1 MALIHLALRRISPEI
16 PAPVNVNGGVAF
28 MGYLAQRKQ
37 GVIMMN
43 THTPKHRLTA
53 ADFDQELL
61 DLYDY
66 YAHGKITKR
75 EFLDRAGKW
84 AVGGLTAAAILGTL
98 APNYALAQQV
108 SEDDPDI
115 EGEDIVYPSPNG
127 TGDITAYLARPREI
141 DPDNPPAAVL
151 VVHENRG
158 LNPYIRDV
166 VRRLAKAG
174 FVALGPDGLSSL
186 GGYPGNDDE
195 GREMQASLDQEALL
209 NDFFAGFEYLQSLN
223 GTNGKVGATG
233 FCYGGGVV
241 NKLAVAYSELA
252 AGVPFYG
259 AAPASDQVAR
269 IEAPL
274 LIQLAALDERI
285 NAMWPDFQRALEQNG
300 KRYEVHIYP
309 DVNHGF
315 HNDTT
320 PRYDEA
326 AARLAEDRMV
336 GWFRTHLTG

>member
-1 MALIHLALRRISPEI
+1 MNGLAPTR
-16 PAPVNVNGGVAF
+16 
-28 MGYLAQRKQ
+28 
-37 GVIMMN
+37 
-43 THTPKHRLTA
+43 RLTA
-53 ADFDQELL
+53 SDFDQELL

-84 AVGGLTAAAILGTL
+84 AVGGLTAAAILSTL
-98 APNYALAQQV
+98 SPNYALAQQV
-108 SEDDPDI
+108 AEDDDDI
-115 EGEDIVYPSPNG
+115 IGEDIVYSSPNG
-127 TGDITAYLARPREI
+127 TGDITAYLVRPAEI
-141 DPDNPPAAVL
+141 DPERPPAAVL

-166 VRRLAKAG
+166 VRRLGKAG
-174 FVALGPDGLSSL
+174 FIAMGPDGLSSL
-186 GGYPGNDDE
+186 GGYPGTDDE
-195 GREMQASLDQEALL
+195 GRTMQRTLDQTALL
-209 NDFFAGFEYLQSLN
+209 NDFFAGFEYLQNLE

-241 NKLAVAYSELA
+241 NKLAVAYPEMA

-259 AAPASDQVAR
+259 SFPDGSQVAA

-274 LIQLAALDERI
+274 MIQLAALDKRI
-285 NAMWPDFQRALEQNG
+285 NAMWPDFQKALEEND
-300 KRYEVHIYP
+300 KRYEAYIYP
-309 DVNHGF
+309 GVNHGF

-326 AARLAEDRMV
+326 AATLAQERMIA
-336 GWFRTHLTG
+336 WFRTYMA

>member
-1 MALIHLALRRISPEI
+1 MDHH
-16 PAPVNVNGGVAF
+16 NT
-28 MGYLAQRKQ
+28 QR
-37 GVIMMN
+37 
-43 THTPKHRLTA
+43 RLTA

-66 YAHGKITKR
+66 YAHGKISKR

-84 AVGGLTAAAILGTL
+84 AVGGLTAAAVLSTL
-98 APNYALAQQV
+98 TPNYALAQQV
-108 SEDDPDI
+108 TEDDPDI
-115 EGEDIVYPSPNG
+115 QSEDITYASPNG
-127 TGDITAYLARPREI
+127 TGEITAYLARPAQT
-141 DPDNPPAAVL
+141 DPDRPPAAVL

-174 FVALGPDGLSSL
+174 FVAMGPDGLSSL

-195 GREMQASLDQEALL
+195 GREMQRSLDSEALL
-209 NDFFAGFEYLQSLN
+209 NDFFAGFEYLQKLD

-241 NKLAVAYSELA
+241 NKLAVAYPEMA

-259 AAPASDQVAR
+259 AAPDDAQVAL

-274 LIQLAALDERI
+274 MIQLADLDQRI
-285 NAMWPDFQRALEQNG
+285 NAMWPDFQKALEEND
-300 KRYEVHIYP
+300 KRYEAHIYP
-309 DVNHGF
+309 GVNHGF

-320 PRYDEA
+320 PRYDADA
-326 AARLAEDRMV
+326 ATLAEQRMV
-336 GWFRTHLTG
+336 AWFRTYLAA

>member
-1 MALIHLALRRISPEI
+1 MTDTSAS
-16 PAPVNVNGGVAF
+16 
-28 MGYLAQRKQ
+28 
-37 GVIMMN
+37 
-43 THTPKHRLTA
+43 RLTA

-75 EFLDRAGKW
+75 EFLDGAGKW
-84 AVGGLTAAAILGTL
+84 AIGGLTAAAILGTL

-108 SEDDPDI
+108 AEDDPAI
-115 EGEDIVYPSPNG
+115 NGEDTTYASPNG
-127 TGDITAYLARPREI
+127 TGEITAYLARPAEV
-141 DPDNPPAAVL
+141 DAENPPAAVL

-174 FVALGPDGLSSL
+174 FVAMGPDGLSSL
-186 GGYPGNDDE
+186 GGYPGSDDR
-195 GREMQASLDQEALL
+195 GREMQASLDQEKLL
-209 NDFFAGFEYLQSLN
+209 NDFFAGFEYLKTLD
-223 GTNGKVGATG
+223 GTNGKIGATG

-241 NKLAVAYSELA
+241 SKLAVAYPEMA

-259 AAPASDQVAR
+259 SFPDGDQANR

-274 LIQLAALDERI
+274 LIQLAALDQRI
-285 NAMWPDFQRALEQNG
+285 NAMWPPFQKALEEND
-300 KRYEVHIYP
+300 KRYEAYIYP
-309 DVNHGF
+309 NVNHGF

-320 PRYDEA
+320 PRYDEEA
-326 AARLAEDRMV
+326 AKLAEERMIA
-336 GWFRTHLTG
+336 WFRTYLAG

>member
-1 MALIHLALRRISPEI
+1 
-16 PAPVNVNGGVAF
+16 
-28 MGYLAQRKQ
+28 
-37 GVIMMN
+37 MN
-43 THTPKHRLTA
+43 EHTTPRRLTA

-66 YAHGKITKR
+66 YAHGKISKR

-108 SEDDPDI
+108 AEDDADI
-115 EGEDIVYPSPNG
+115 VGEDITYPSPDG
-127 TGDITAYLARPREI
+127 TGDITAYLVRPANS
-141 DPDNPPAAVL
+141 DPDNLPAAVL

-174 FVALGPDGLSSL
+174 FVAMGPDGLSSL
-186 GGYPGNDDE
+186 GGYPGNDDQ
-195 GREMQASLDQEALL
+195 GRDMQRSLDQAALL
-209 NDFFAGFEYLQSLN
+209 NDFFAGFEYLVALE

-241 NKLAVAYSELA
+241 NKLAVAYPEMG

-259 AAPASDQVAR
+259 AAPDAAQVAQ

-274 LIQLAALDERI
+274 MVQLAALDQRI
-285 NAMWPDFQRALEQNG
+285 NAMWPDFQKALEEND
-300 KRYEVHIYP
+300 KRYEAHIYP
-309 DVNHGF
+309 NVNHGF

-326 AARLAEDRMV
+326 AARLAEERMIA
-336 GWFRTHLTG
+336 WFRTYLA

>member
-1 MALIHLALRRISPEI
+1 
-16 PAPVNVNGGVAF
+16 
-28 MGYLAQRKQ
+28 
-37 GVIMMN
+37 MN
-43 THTPKHRLTA
+43 DQTPPRRLTA

-66 YAHGKITKR
+66 YAHGKISKR

-84 AVGGLTAAAILGTL
+84 AVGGITAAAILGTL

-108 SEDDPDI
+108 AEDDPDI
-115 EGEDIVYPSPNG
+115 TGEDIVYESPDG
-127 TGDITAYLARPREI
+127 TGDITAYLVRPTEI
-141 DPDNPPAAVL
+141 DPERPPAAIL
-151 VVHENRG
+151 VIHENRG

-166 VRRLAKAG
+166 TRRLAKAG
-174 FVALGPDGLSSL
+174 FVAMGPDGLSSL

-195 GREMQASLDQEALL
+195 GREMQRSLDRDALL
-209 NDFFAGFEYLQSLN
+209 NDFFAGFEYLQALE

-241 NKLAVAYSELA
+241 NKLAVAYPEMA

-259 AAPASDQVAR
+259 ASPDAAQVPM

-274 LIQLAALDERI
+274 MIQLAALDKRI
-285 NAMWPDFQRALEQNG
+285 NAMWPEFQKALEEND
-300 KRYEVHIYP
+300 KRYEAHIYP
-309 DVNHGF
+309 DMNHGF

-320 PRYDEA
+320 PRYDADA
-326 AARLAEDRMV
+326 AALAERRMV
-336 GWFRTHLTG
+336 AGFRTYLA